1 LREPADL
8 FFWALA
14 NWSGAKSA
22 KHTAQE
28 AFAAACDAGEA
39 DAAALLLECD
49 GIDGNAAVD
58 LGYAR
63 PYDAEEDPFVHNDEG
78 DEEGDTVL
86 TRVARRGTSDVVR
99 ALVTSGKV
107 DVDGAGPNG
116 GLSLVLACPP
126 CARRPRLL
134 LAGRGAE

>member
-1 LREPADL
+1 MREPADL
-8 FFWALA
+8 FLWALA

-22 KHTAQE
+22 KHTVQE

-49 GIDGNAAVD
+49 GIDGNAAVNP
-58 LGYAR
+58 GYAR
-63 PYDAEEDPFVHNDEG
+63 PCDAEEDPFVCNDEG

-86 TRVARRGTSDVVR
+86 TRAARRGTSDVVR

-107 DVDGAGPNG
+107 DVNGAGPTAV
-116 GLSLVLACPP
+116 SPSCSPAPP